1 MTASKLR
8 QSALK
13 GRIGRRE
20 LLLGAGGIAV
30 GLPLMPSLSA
40 QAQESTPPKRL
51 ILMYTPNGVVPDDW
65 KPRNASSETAWELG
79 PSHAALAPFKDR
91 LIFTSGI
98 DLKIAIEPNPGG
110 LHQRGIGCLF
120 TGRELQEG
128 TAFVDGCGQRAGW
141 ANGIS
146 IDQEVVKAIGQ
157 TTLLPSLELGVHCLD
172 NDVQGRISYSGPGQP
187 LPPINDPLS
196 LYTRLFS
203 NLDVSA
209 GSALERLRANRQ
221 SVLDA
226 VQDQFAALNRSVSS
240 DDRAK
245 LDAHLTLVRDAER
258 RLSMA
263 PAPTDCAVSERPPVI
278 DAASEADIP
287 RISELE
293 IDLLALAFGCDLT
306 RVASLMYSTALNRVR
321 YPWIDPTG
329 EGHLLSHS
337 GASDLVAGSQLRARD
352 AWHSSQLARLLT
364 RLSEIPEGNGSV
376 LDNTLVVWG
385 NDVAVGS
392 THAHTDMPFL
402 LAGGGWYFRTGRNLT
417 FSNASHSNLLVSILN
432 AMGVP
437 ATTFGNPAVC
447 TGELTGMV

>member
-1 MTASKLR
+1 MTSSKLR
-8 QSALK
+8 RSTQQR
-13 GRIGRRE
+13 RIGRRE
-20 LLLGAGGIAV
+20 ILLGTGGIAL
-30 GLPLMPSLSA
+30 GLPLMRSISA
-40 QAQESTPPKRL
+40 HAQEVAPPKRL

-65 KPRNASSETAWELG
+65 KPRNVTSETAWELG
-79 PSHAALAPFKDR
+79 ASHAALAPFKDR
-91 LIFTSGI
+91 LIFTSGV
-98 DLKIAIEPNPGG
+98 DLQIAIEPNPGG

-128 TAFVDGCGQRAGW
+128 DAFVDGCGQRAGW
-141 ANGIS
+141 ANGVS
-146 IDQEVVKAIGQ
+146 VDQEVVKTVGQ
-157 TTLLPSLELGVHCLD
+157 GTVIPSLELGVHALD
-172 NDVQGRISYSGPGQP
+172 NDVQGRIAYSGPGQP

-209 GSALERLRANRQ
+209 GSELERLRANRQ

-226 VQDQFAALNRSVSS
+226 VQDQFAAINLTLSAE
-240 DDRAK
+240 DRQK
-245 LDAHLTLVRDAER
+245 LDAHLTLVRDVER
-258 RLSMA
+258 RLTMSPPTGECAA
-263 PAPTDCAVSERPPVI
+263 PERPPVL
-278 DAASEADIP
+278 DASSEADIP

-306 RVASLMYSTALNRVR
+306 RVASLMYSSALNRVR
-321 YPWIDPTG
+321 YPWIDATG

-337 GASDLVAGSQLRARD
+337 GPSDVVAGVQLRARD
-352 AWHSSQLARLLT
+352 AWHSSQLARLLQ
-364 RLSEIPEGNGSV
+364 RLSEIPEGGGSV

-402 LAGGGWYFRTGRNLT
+402 IAGGSWYFRTGRALT

-437 ATTFGNPAVC
+437 ATTFGNPGVC